1 MHLRIFRSITSIM
14 IITLLA
20 LVYVHQQVELV
31 KLSYAIDYK
40 ERKLEHML
48 DQKDALGYNIKELEN
63 PSRLEKILLSKNIE
77 ITFPKRGNVVNF
89 SGTPIK
95 VKTEESLRHIGVEK
109 KDGLFRIF
117 EFFGLR
123 AEAQARER

>member
-1 MHLRIFRSITSIM
+1 MRPFKTLIM
-14 IITLLA
+14 ISFLTLVA

-40 ERKLEHML
+40 EKKLKDILDRKES
-48 DQKDALGYNIKELEN
+48 LGYNIANLED
-63 PSRLEKILLSKNIE
+63 PSRLENILLAKKIDIS
-77 ITFPKRGNVVNF
+77 FPKKGQVFKVAKTDTRVKRKESFRQASVEGRGGAF
-89 SGTPIK
+89 GI
-95 VKTEESLRHIGVEK
+95 L
-109 KDGLFRIF
+109 